1 MAKKVIT
8 RDDIMDIKDYTAIRR
23 KRRTEVSTIKRDRRI
38 SVGPDATF
46 YFESYDTMLQQIQ
59 EMLYIERGGDTQL
72 TDELA
77 AYNPLI
83 PNGGEL
89 VATFMIEVADEAR
102 RQRILAKLGG
112 IEETITLDIAGE
124 TICALPEADQ
134 ERTTADGKTSS
145 VHFLHFPLSSMVIA
159 KLKTA
164 DTRALL
170 AIDHPQYAYMAVMPE
185 RLRAAL
191 AADLD

>member
-8 RDDIMDIKDYTAIRR
+8 LDDILDIEDYTAIRR
-23 KRRTEVSTIKRDRRI
+23 QRRTEVSAVKRDRRV

-59 EMLYIERGGDTQL
+59 EMLYIERGGEAQL
-72 TDELA
+72 ADELA

-83 PNGGEL
+83 PNGSEL
-89 VATFMIEVADEAR
+89 VATFMIEIEDEVR
-102 RQRILAKLGG
+102 RQQTLAKLGG

-124 TICALPEADQ
+124 TISALPEADQ

-145 VHFLHFPLSSMVIA
+145 VHFLHFPLSPTAIA

-170 AIDHPQYAYMAVMPE
+170 AIDHPQYAHMAVLPE
-185 RLRAAL
+185 RVRAAL
-191 AADLD
+191 ATDLD